1 MRPIPL
7 LSLLIL
13 AAAAPA
19 AGQGIVIPI
28 GCQGECPAAPLPGTL
43 ALDSV
48 QAWAYLKEAE
58 STIYVDHVFRNTT
71 GHAIDAALFFPLPA
85 DATIQ
90 SVHVYDPG
98 VPAYDPAALLQYNEW
113 SEPAEA
119 RRIADEIVAGRPDSG
134 LGAYAGSQ
142 LVHIPVSAIPAH
154 ASRRLQIAY
163 SQPLRVEGG
172 AVTWRYPLS
181 AGAAISDLTL
191 GVEVTTEHGFR
202 DLGSPSHAVDVS
214 LGTESAPCP
223 PRMRCGTRG
232 VPSDRMKVVRLLNGH
247 DVRARDFELVYTPF
261 ARGDEGAVPSG
272 AYLHRPTGSGERTEI
287 P

>member
-7 LSLLIL
+7 LSLLVL

-19 AGQGIVIPI
+19 AGQGIVIPVR
-28 GCQGECPAAPLPGTL
+28 CQGECPADILPGTL
-43 ALDSV
+43 ALDTV
-48 QAWAYLKEAE
+48 QAWAYLKGAE
-58 STIYVDHVFRNTT
+58 SITYVDHVFRNTT
-71 GHAIDAALFFPLPA
+71 GRTIDAALFFPLPA
-85 DATIQ
+85 DATIH
-90 SVHVYDPG
+90 SVSVYDPG
-98 VPAYDPAALLQYNEW
+98 VPAHVTGHLLQYNEW
-113 SEPAEA
+113 SEPAES
-119 RRIADEIVAGRPDSG
+119 RRMAEEIVAGRPDSG
-134 LGAYAGSQ
+134 LRAYAGMQ
-142 LVHIPVSAIPAH
+142 VVHAPVSAIPAH

-163 SQPLRVEGG
+163 TQPLRVEGG

-181 AGAAISDLTL
+181 AGAAIGDLTL

-232 VPSDRMKVVRLLNGH
+232 VPSDRVKVVRLLNGH
-247 DVRARDFELVYTPF
+247 DMRARDFELVYTPF
-261 ARGDEGAVPSG
+261 AWGDEGAVPSG
-272 AYLHRPTGSGERTEI
+272 AYRHRSAEREERIEI